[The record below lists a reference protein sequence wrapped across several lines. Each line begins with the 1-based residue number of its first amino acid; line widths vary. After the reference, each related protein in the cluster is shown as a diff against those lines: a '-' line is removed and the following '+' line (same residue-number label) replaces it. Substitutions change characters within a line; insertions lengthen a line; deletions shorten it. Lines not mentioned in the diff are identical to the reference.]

1 MPPAAAARAPEET
14 VRGHR
19 RSSSRAQ
26 GNSGCRRRAFN
37 KKADAL
43 GEKAKTAAAFYKQ
56 AYPLAAA
63 LVADLDALK
72 ASSDDKALYAKFK
85 QLNHKQ
91 LKLLKVLR
99 DSVGDRD
106 RVAFKWAVKQGKKVS
121 KKNDRVATKLGAPA
135 CAS

>member
-1 MPPAAAARAPEET
+1 VSDAVTCRFGTGGLERTA
-14 VRGHR
+14 R
-19 RSSSRAQ
+19 RS
-26 GNSGCRRRAFN
+26 
-37 KKADAL
+37 
-43 GEKAKTAAAFYKQ
+43 
-56 AYPLAAA
+56 
-63 LVADLDALK
+63 K

-106 RVAFKWAVKQGKKVS
+106 RAAFKRAVKQGKKVS
-121 KKNDRVATKLGAPA
+121 KKNDRVATKHGAPA

>member
-1 MPPAAAARAPEET
+1 VGKQANTA
-14 VRGHR
+14 
-19 RSSSRAQ
+19 
-26 GNSGCRRRAFN
+26 CRAFN

-43 GEKAKTAAAFYKQ
+43 GKKAKTPAAFYKQ
-56 AYPLAAA
+56 ACPLAAG

-106 RVAFKWAVKQGKKVS
+106 RAAFKRVVKQG